1 MNEITRVDGTNKQL
15 AEVRPAQHTAMDIL
29 AAAVQ
34 SGQSAET
41 LTQLVALSERMAATE
56 AERAFTLAMAAFRAA
71 CPPVQRRTENAQFKV
86 TRDGRQVNR
95 MYASLDDIAA
105 TIRKPLGEHGFSYRW
120 SDAIVEPGKLTLSCV
135 VSHAGGHSKSS
146 SITLP
151 TESKAGCSEAQKVGA
166 ILTYAQRYSLINAL
180 GLTSCDEDNDGNDE
194 APAERI
200 SDADLLAL
208 EVALDEIKADLP
220 KFKQYMGVERL
231 ADIPASK
238 VRQAFD
244 AIARRKA
251 GGK

>member
-1 MNEITRVDGTNKQL
+1 MTDLQRIDPPAGQL
-15 AEVRPAQHTAMDIL
+15 ATTQPTPMSII

-34 SGQSAET
+34 SGMPVET
-41 LTQLVALSERMAATE
+41 LSKLMELSQRMDADNA
-56 AERAFTLAMAAFRAA
+56 RKAFANAKARFGAM

-105 TIRKPLGEHGFSYRW
+105 TIRKPLAECGLSYRW
-120 SDAIVEPGKLTLSCV
+120 SDAVVEPGKLTLSCV
-135 VSHAGGHSKSS
+135 VSHELGHSESS
-146 SITLP
+146 SATLP

-200 SDADLLAL
+200 SESDLLAL
-208 EVALDEIKADLP
+208 EVALDDAKADVS
-220 KFKQYMGVERL
+220 KFRQFMGVERL
-231 ADIPASK
+231 ADIPASR
-238 VRQAFD
+238 VRAAFD
-244 AIARRKA
+244 AIAAKRKA

>member
-1 MNEITRVDGTNKQL
+1 MPV
-15 AEVRPAQHTAMDIL
+15 
-29 AAAVQ
+29 
-34 SGQSAET
+34 ET
-41 LTQLVALSERMAATE
+41 LTKLMELSQRMDADNA
-56 AERAFTLAMAAFRAA
+56 RKAFANAKARFGAM
-71 CPPVQRRTENAQFKV
+71 CPPVQRRTENAQFQV
-86 TRDGRQVNR
+86 TRDGRKVNR

-105 TIRKPLGEHGFSYRW
+105 TIRKPLAECGLSYRW
-120 SDAIVEPGKLTLSCV
+120 SDAVVEPGKLTLSCV
-135 VSHAGGHSKSS
+135 VSHELGHSESS
-146 SITLP
+146 SATLP

-180 GLTSCDEDNDGNDE
+180 GLTSCDEDNDGNDD
-194 APAERI
+194 APAEKI

>member
-1 MNEITRVDGTNKQL
+1 
-15 AEVRPAQHTAMDIL
+15 MDIL

-105 TIRKPLGEHGFSYRW
+105 TIRRPLGEHGFSYRW

-200 SDADLLAL
+200 SDADLLRLEAL
-208 EVALDEIKADLP
+208 LGDVGADVGR
-220 KFKQYMGVERL
+220 FKTYMGVERL
-231 ADIPASK
+231 ADIPAAK
-238 VRQAFD
+238 VGQAF
-244 AIARRKA
+244 AAAESKRKKA
-251 GGK
+251 TP

>member
-1 MNEITRVDGTNKQL
+1 
-15 AEVRPAQHTAMDIL
+15 
-29 AAAVQ
+29 
-34 SGQSAET
+34 
-41 LTQLVALSERMAATE
+41 MAATE

-105 TIRKPLGEHGFSYRW
+105 TIRKPLGKHGFSYRW

-180 GLTSCDEDNDGNDE
+180 GLTSCDEDNDANDE

-200 SDADLLAL
+200 SESDLLAL
-208 EVALDEIKADLP
+208 EVALDDAKADVA
-220 KFKQYMGVERL
+220 KFRQYMGVERL
-231 ADIPASK
+231 ADIPASR
-238 VRQAFD
+238 VRAAFD
-244 AIARRKA
+244 AIAAKRKA

>member
-1 MNEITRVDGTNKQL
+1 
-15 AEVRPAQHTAMDIL
+15 
-29 AAAVQ
+29 
-34 SGQSAET
+34 
-41 LTQLVALSERMAATE
+41 
-56 AERAFTLAMAAFRAA
+56 
-71 CPPVQRRTENAQFKV
+71 
-86 TRDGRQVNR
+86 

-180 GLTSCDEDNDGNDE
+180 GLTSCDEDTDGNAE
-194 APAERI
+194 ATAETI
-200 SDADLLAL
+200 SEADLLSL
-208 EVALDEIKADLP
+208 EVALDSITPPVDVA
-220 KFKQYMGVERL
+220 KFREYMGVQRL